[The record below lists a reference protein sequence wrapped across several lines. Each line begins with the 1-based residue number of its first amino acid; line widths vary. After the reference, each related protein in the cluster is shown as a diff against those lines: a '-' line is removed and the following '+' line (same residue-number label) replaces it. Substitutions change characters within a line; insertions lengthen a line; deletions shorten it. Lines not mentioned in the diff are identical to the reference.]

1 MLRADI
7 SIGRLFQRSVYVDFY
22 PRVIADSLSIYR
34 ARVIIGF
41 YRVGEREH
49 TREKCWLDRETL

>member
-7 SIGRLFQRSVYVDFY
+7 SIGRLFHRHVREFVYVDFY
-22 PRVIADSLSIYR
+22 PHIISDSLSIYR

-41 YRVGEREH
+41 YRAGEREH
-49 TREKCWLDRETL
+49 TREKCWL